1 MSVIAR
7 AGRRE
12 LAAQPR
18 HLGLRLPQRV
28 PDALQLGLEAGEE
41 SLRFAAQAVRASLE
55 SGELA
60 RVARGPPLA
69 PPEPA
74 QAQQQQPDQRLG
86 RAPQARDLRH
96 DAHRCAGAAP
106 GVRPGRA
113 IGRGRGAGR
122 RRNLVRRAVRRDH
135 PKLHGRPL
143 LPEGDDVAILER
155 DLAADALA
163 VDERAVLRAQIAH
176 GETLALTHD
185 HRVPRGN
192 VEIAVRIEPQVGQG
206 VATEP
211 DIRFAE
217 GLDLPGAR
225 ARQKR
230 ELSGHGLRVA
240 R

>member
-41 SLRFAAQAVRASLE
+41 SLRFAAQAVRTSLE
-55 SGELA
+55 SGELT

-96 DAHRCAGAAP
+96 DAHRRAGAAL

-113 IGRGRGAGR
+113 WCGSGHRLELVAGSGRAVGRSAGSR
-122 RRNLVRRAVRRDH
+122 GSLVRPAVGRDD
-135 PKLHGRPL
+135 PELHGWPL
-143 LPEGDDVAILER
+143 LPEGDDVAVLER
-155 DLAADALA
+155 DLAADAPP
-163 VDERAVLRAQIAH
+163 VDEGAVLRTQVTDR
-176 GETLALTHD
+176 ETLVLTHD

-192 VEIAVRIEPQVGQG
+192 VEIALGIEPKV
-206 VATEP
+206 
-211 DIRFAE
+211 R
-217 GLDLPGAR
+217 
-225 ARQKR
+225 
-230 ELSGHGLRVA
+230 
-240 R
+240 